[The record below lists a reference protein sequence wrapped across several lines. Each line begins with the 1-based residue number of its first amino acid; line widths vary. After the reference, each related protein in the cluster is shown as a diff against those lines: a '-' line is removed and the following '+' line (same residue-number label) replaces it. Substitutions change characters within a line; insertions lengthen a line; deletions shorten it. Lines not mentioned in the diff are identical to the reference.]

1 MPGKIESTAFLSQL
15 EDMDKY
21 LLEYRSLKLMP
32 QVTNAFGAMRFN
44 NNNFE
49 MDNDLLKN
57 SKKLNGINGGNNNN
71 NNNNNSN
78 NNNNN
83 RKKFMNKQ
91 AFRLNSPTAVKFPHT
106 KAVPPTAA
114 PTAAPAGATTP
125 LVNSHNFNK
134 ANSATYP
141 LYYNTANNNSNAS
154 LAQPPLSSSTSS
166 PSFVPPRVDSSLSG
180 YDPTFDYVVPT
191 PTPTDYTNQFST
203 PFSSYLNSGINPNMS
218 SSVGATTAGTPVA
231 SSANLA
237 TSGSSDMVN
246 NLVGTNTFNSG
257 VSAPLAFDQP
267 LPTSSISASMGAS
280 GLASTPTTADL
291 SGNNLGSDQLLMNDL
306 SLGWG
311 SNHVSS
317 AGAGNYGIWNNDMSV
332 WS

>member
-44 NNNFE
+44 NNNNFE

-57 SKKLNGINGGNNNN
+57 NKKLSTINGGNNNN
-71 NNNNNSN
+71 NN

-91 AFRLNSPTAVKFPHT
+91 AFRLNSPTGVKFSPHAKGIPST
-106 KAVPPTAA
+106 APPTG
-114 PTAAPAGATTP
+114 TTTP
-125 LVNSHNFNK
+125 LVNTHLNK
-134 ANSATYP
+134 ATSATYP
-141 LYYNTANNNSNAS
+141 MYYNTANSNSNAS
-154 LAQPPLSSSTSS
+154 LVQPPLSSSTSS
-166 PSFVPPRVDSSLSG
+166 PSFIPRRVDSSLSG
-180 YDPTFDYVVPT
+180 YDPSFDYVVPT
-191 PTPTDYTNQFST
+191 ATDYTNQLST
-203 PFSSYLNSGINPNMS
+203 PFPSYLNSGIHPNIG
-218 SSVGATTAGTPVA
+218 SSVGATTVGTPVA
-231 SSANLA
+231 SSTNLA
-237 TSGSSDMVN
+237 TTGSNDIIN
-246 NLVGTNTFNSG
+246 NLVGSNTFSSG
-257 VSAPLAFDQP
+257 VPAPLAFDQS

-280 GLASTPTTADL
+280 GLAPTSSATDL